1 MTTLE
6 TRISADMVAAMK
18 AGERDKVVTL
28 RAAIAALRLEKVAGP
43 VAREL
48 SEAEELKVLT
58 SEVNKR
64 KDSAEAYNAGHRPEL
79 AAKELEEAALLQTY
93 LPARLTDA
101 ELDDLVAKALADAE
115 AASGEKPTMRQMGL
129 VIKAVNAEA
138 AGRADGATVAAKV
151 KTALA

>member
-1 MTTLE
+1 M
-6 TRISADMVAAMK
+6 
-18 AGERDKVVTL
+18 
-28 RAAIAALRLEKVAGP
+28 
-43 VAREL
+43 
-48 SEAEELKVLT
+48 
-58 SEVNKR
+58 
-64 KDSAEAYNAGHRPEL
+64 

-151 KTALA
+151 KAALA